1 MIRKLIEQF
10 TPDARKQLGCFSG
23 VYEVHVNPDDAADVK
38 GGLLTA
44 PPSLFI
50 DEWKYAMD
58 DAELPSDLD
67 ERQFIAVIHNDG
79 VVLTEL
85 EA

>member
-10 TPDARKQLGCFSG
+10 TPDARKVLGCFPG
-23 VYEVHVNPDDAADVK
+23 VYEVHVNPDNAADVN

-44 PPSLFI
+44 PPSIFI
-50 DEWKYAMD
+50 DAWKYAIGD
-58 DAELPSDLD
+58 DALPPDVD

-79 VVLTEL
+79 VVLAEL
-85 EA
+85 EV